1 MQVEIKKNRF
11 IYLFLDIFIHFK
23 QEYNLVM
30 AEFMDNNYLFYI
42 I

>member
-11 IYLFLDIFIHFK
+11 IYLSLDIFTHFK
-23 QEYNLVM
+23 QGYNLVM
-30 AEFMDNNYLFYI
+30 VEFMDNNYLFYI